1 MSNNN
6 TTTMTQ
12 AEELRLLFGI
22 TNSTTARSANKATPG
37 QLEFITRLCEQKKQP
52 LPENMQNFTFDEASA
67 EIERLKSI
75 FPVSAKQIDLINK
88 TIAELEAA
96 KVHVDAP
103 DINTLTGGREGTASK
118 FITELLTLR
127 KIWVK
132 TPITDAQWERGLLPM
147 VGCIDIDFES
157 AGVARYETL
166 DNGFKRFKTVP
177 ELEEACRNA
186 FSFTS
191 ASEFI
196 GKWTPTLNEWR
207 STRIRPGQATR
218 ILQLLERTGG
228 TLSNLELFAFSQ
240 DQADA
245 YIQELQTAL
254 SKPNVTSLESEA
266 KFDEPKSNIR
276 VTVDDIEKELNDLLH
291 ALIALS
297 NYEPVETVEQVLSDK
312 QLFAEYIKYL
322 LEEELISIEQL
333 VELTDGGNCVQFIFQ

>member
-37 QLEFITRLCEQKKQP
+37 QLEFIARLCEQKKQP

-67 EIERLKSI
+67 EIDRLKTI
-75 FPVSAKQIDLINK
+75 FPANDKQINLIK
-88 TIAELEAA
+88 QIIGRLAEA
-96 KVHVDAP
+96 KITVAEP
-103 DINTLTGGREGTASK
+103 DYNNLTGGGKGTASK
-118 FITELLTLR
+118 LITELIALQN
-127 KIWVK
+127 IYVK
-132 TPITDAQWERGLLPM
+132 RQITAGQWERGLLPM
-147 VGCIDIDFES
+147 LGCIDIDFEGS
-157 AGVARYETL
+157 GVERYEKL
-166 DNGFKRFKTVP
+166 ENGFKRFKTIP
-177 ELEEACRNA
+177 ELEEACKNA
-186 FSFTS
+186 FSFSS

-196 GKWTPTLNEWR
+196 GKWTPVLNEWR
-207 STRIRPGQATR
+207 STRIRPGQANR

-228 TLSNLELFAFSQ
+228 TLSNMELMAFSI

-266 KFDEPKSNIR
+266 KFDEPKSNVR

-322 LEEELISIEQL
+322 LDEELISIEQL